1 MDVDRL
7 IGWNLRR
14 LRRKLR
20 LSQIDAAAQIA
31 NSDQSS
37 LSLIERGLRTI
48 NVVTL
53 YKIGRGL
60 NVDIGELFNLKGVPK
75 TITGDLDVLVSL
87 ERPSRQNNKTNN
99 S

>member
-87 ERPSRQNNKTNN
+87 KRPSRQNNKSNN